1 MCCNENQFKKIVMG
15 IDCEQHVNVKF
26 CSDKQEVTRFHQ
38 MGSSMGGKREMYF
51 HIFILAKGKLH

>member
-1 MCCNENQFKKIVMG
+1 MG